1 MRITSFIEYLSLVRL
16 RSPNNISGVWLIA
29 NRSHFSSQTS
39 ESLNN
44 ISGVCV
50 GRYSVPGVYK
60 VARVRFIVRED
71 ADSVIVAA
79 NGETNSVIE
88 VWELVEN
95 AYPVNSVFKKSVSLG
110 VGPPAGDPGLKTITW
125 RLQNSYAYEAKVLS
139 VTTSKLCVSNS
150 LPPQAHIIVA
160 YSNGSLTC
168 FLKDSLKQLGFTSV
182 NNMIWAKLDNMKR
195 SRMSVVLSCI
205 DLSWLGNV
213 LA

>member
-1 MRITSFIEYLSLVRL
+1 MAIF
-16 RSPNNISGVWLIA
+16 
-29 NRSHFSSQTS
+29 F
-39 ESLNN
+39 LNSKQ
-44 ISGVCV
+44 I
-50 GRYSVPGVYK
+50 YK

-139 VTTSKLCVSNS
+139 VTTSKLCVS
-150 LPPQAHIIVA
+150 
-160 YSNGSLTC
+160 
-168 FLKDSLKQLGFTSV
+168 F
-182 NNMIWAKLDNMKR
+182 
-195 SRMSVVLSCI
+195 
-205 DLSWLGNV
+205 
-213 LA
+213 